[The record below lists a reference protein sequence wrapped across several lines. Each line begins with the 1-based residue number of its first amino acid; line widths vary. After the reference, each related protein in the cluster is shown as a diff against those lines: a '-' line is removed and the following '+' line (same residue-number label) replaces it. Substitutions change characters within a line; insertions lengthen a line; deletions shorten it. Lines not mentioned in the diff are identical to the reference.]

1 MVTTS
6 APDPRAM
13 IWENATVEKSTILFK
28 NLQCDGILF
37 VASLF
42 WPLIVTAVT
51 SMSDLDSLERFIP
64 EWLIPKE
71 ETFWYDLIQG
81 YLPVIFLES
90 LMVFVPIILHII
102 ATKYIRFKTSTEV
115 DQFVYKWHF
124 GYRIWNLVII
134 IVKNQ
139 VWETF
144 DLLRTDPQATIDI
157 LVSDI
162 ASSSQFFLNN
172 MLVAAGTEVLF
183 ELSQIPRMVYHFILH
198 QIITVEASSKRAL
211 EKLKEPVSLEWVSF
225 LNMKPQSKHLFLLK

>member
-1 MVTTS
+1 MTTS
-6 APDPRAM
+6 APDPRAI

-28 NLQCDGILF
+28 RLQCDGILLF
-37 VASLF
+37 TSLF
-42 WPLIVTAVT
+42 WPVLVTAVT
-51 SMSDLDSLERFIP
+51 STSDLESLESIIP
-64 EWLIPKE
+64 DFMIPKE

-90 LMVFVPIILHII
+90 LMFFVPIILHII
-102 ATKYIRFKTSTEV
+102 ATKYIRYKTSTEV
-115 DQFVYKWHF
+115 DEFVYKWHF
-124 GYRIWNLVII
+124 AYRIWNLVII

-144 DLLRTDPQATIDI
+144 DLLRTDPQGTIDL

-198 QIITVEASSKRAL
+198 QVITVEASSKRTL
-211 EKLKEPVSLEWVSF
+211 EKLKGPVSLEWVS
-225 LNMKPQSKHLFLLK
+225 LLSY